1 MFYDGSFQS
10 ADKLILLDDPFS
22 VNVRPKGK
30 QLFTVSVVSLLWTFL
45 FCFAKQFMRNCPPNM
60 TAERYLLFTLC
71 NELKKQFAKIN
82 LYAVDLSGPYWK
94 IKTAKGT
101 NQNCPIADQFSS
113 IIKEFTQWGLRSMTR
128 STPSKK

>member
-30 QLFTVSVVSLLWTFL
+30 QLFTFLLCRFCEHFYFVSLKNSL
-45 FCFAKQFMRNCPPNM
+45 RNCPPNM

-94 IKTAKGT
+94 IKAAKGT

-113 IIKEFTQWGLRSMTR
+113 IIEEFTQWGLRSMTR